1 MRIKLKNVG
10 VTYGKTKVLRDV
22 SFDIVP
28 GDRVALMGATG
39 SGKSTIAKL
48 VGLLREPDYGQLL
61 IDGHPSTHWNYADVL
76 RHVGHIVQEAQ
87 LISGSV
93 RENGLLAVHQ
103 SDLKQVTDEDV
114 WRVCDMLSPDL
125 RKVFGVD
132 GLDRNVGKQ
141 GLALSGGQKQRVCI
155 ARSLIKQPHFLIV
168 DEATSALDAI
178 TQEAVQ
184 IGMESLLHPNAS
196 ALIIAHRLSTLSR
209 CNKFIVLRPVA
220 DCEPGENQVEAI
232 AQTMEE
238 LYEISPTFRKL
249 RDAEKKGVAM

>member
-1 MRIKLKNVG
+1 MHIKLDSIC
-10 VTYGKTKVLRDV
+10 VTYGDTPVLRNV
-22 SFDIVP
+22 SFDIAP

-48 VGLLREPDYGQLL
+48 VGLLREPDQGQLL
-61 IDGHPSTHWNYADVL
+61 IDNYPSTHWNYSEVL
-76 RHVGHIVQEAQ
+76 RYVGHIVQDTQ

-93 RENGLLAVHQ
+93 RENGQLTVHQ
-103 SDLKQVTDEDV
+103 SDLLHLTDEDI
-114 WRVCDMLSPDL
+114 WRVFDTLSADL
-125 RKVFGVD
+125 RRVFGVAS
-132 GLDRNVGKQ
+132 LDRNVGKQ

-168 DEATSALDAI
+168 DEATSALDAV

-209 CNKFIVLRPVA
+209 CNKFVVLRPVA
-220 DCEPGENQVEAI
+220 DCKPGESQVEAV
-232 AQTMEE
+232 AGTMDH

-249 RDAEKKGVAM
+249 RDAEEKGIAT